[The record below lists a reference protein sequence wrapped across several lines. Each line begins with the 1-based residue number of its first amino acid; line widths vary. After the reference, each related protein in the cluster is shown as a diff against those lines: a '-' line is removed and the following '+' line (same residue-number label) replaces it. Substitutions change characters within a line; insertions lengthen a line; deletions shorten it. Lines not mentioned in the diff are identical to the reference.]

1 MKDTLEYKIL
11 KHLKDNDNGDF
22 VVMKGFI
29 EDENKLTNKLLSLSK
44 KPEHYISFSSP
55 VTIFGGNSPAE
66 TFGEISAKIEF
77 NGIKYL
83 DNLEKEIIELKLAES
98 NIKAN
103 ELNKTIAEQN
113 EKNEKFNKF
122 STIANIL
129 IGLLNVCLLIWQILK
144 D

>member
-29 EDENKLTNKLLSLSK
+29 ENEELLTNKLHSLSK
-44 KPEHYISFSSP
+44 KPEEYISFRRP
-55 VTIFGGNSPAE
+55 VTMFGGDSPTE
-66 TFGEISAKIEF
+66 TLGEISAKIEF

-103 ELNKTIAEQN
+103 ELNKNIAEQN

-122 STIANIL
+122 STIANII
-129 IGLLNVCLLIWQILK
+129 IGLLNIGLLIWQAVK